1 MDCLQVVVFRVVFR
15 TLFVPLEILH
25 NLVFVQMSCLEKTA
39 EVGEIS
45 QGVQREFAFILNL
58 LSETVNAFAET
69 WFFL

>member
-1 MDCLQVVVFRVVFR
+1 MDCLQVVVFRVVCR

>member
-1 MDCLQVVVFRVVFR
+1 
-15 TLFVPLEILH
+15 
-25 NLVFVQMSCLEKTA
+25 MSCLEKTA

>member
-1 MDCLQVVVFRVVFR
+1 MDGLQVVVFRVVCR